1 MPRSRTA
8 DAGRDAP
15 ASERQGAASRRVRN
29 VRAPRGGSC
38 YGMAAKPCALR
49 ESAKLWG
56 AELTRETAFLATRPS
71 FPQ

>member
-29 VRAPRGGSC
+29 VRATEGRV
-38 YGMAAKPCALR
+38 MLR
-49 ESAKLWG
+49 HGREAVRLEGVCEVMGCG
-56 AELTRETAFLATRPS
+56 AHA
-71 FPQ
+71 